1 MPPLIDQANAV
12 AAGTP
17 PMPGLLTSPPLAPGP
32 MSTAP
37 TARHVAAAFNDATG
51 LKNMQQLIQL
61 RWMATYGQ
69 LVTITV
75 VHFGFGIRLPLD
87 AMLTLLAL
95 LLAFNLA
102 SQLRWRK
109 HRNVRNAELFI
120 ALLVDV
126 GMLTGQLYLS
136 GGAANPF
143 VFLYLLQVT
152 LAAVLLKPWSTWTM
166 VGITA
171 LCFAGLAVFGQPLAL
186 PPDHNRG
193 LASPYIQGM
202 LICFALNAALLVIFI
217 TRIGR
222 NLRER
227 DAHLADLRQRAAEE
241 EHIVRMGLLASG
253 AAHELGTPL
262 ATLAVILGDWC
273 RMPFF
278 TSDPELH
285 QEVSEMQAQVQ
296 RCKSIVSGI
305 LLSAGEARGESSV
318 ETTLCKFMDELA
330 HEWRGTRPVVHFS
343 YENQISHDLPMVSD
357 SALKQM
363 ICNVLDNALEA
374 SPRWTRLTVRR
385 SGDTLQLTVTDQG
398 PGFAPAMLS
407 HIGKPYQSSKG
418 RPGSGL
424 GLFLVVNVART
435 LGGTVQ
441 AQNRTEGGAEVT
453 LRLPLEAIVL
463 ETLDEPDALKAPA
476 TEENHGSRNPE

>member
-1 MPPLIDQANAV
+1 MPPTADTLPLQHTTIGPPTTW
-12 AAGTP
+12 AGTV
-17 PMPGLLTSPPLAPGP
+17 G
-32 MSTAP
+32 
-37 TARHVAAAFNDATG
+37 VADAG

-61 RWMATYGQ
+61 RWIAVVGQVAT
-69 LVTITV
+69 IATV
-75 VHFGFGIRLPLD
+75 HVGFGIRLPLEH
-87 AMLTLLAL
+87 MLAVLYCLV
-95 LLAFNLA
+95 AFNLV
-102 SQLRWRK
+102 SVLRL
-109 HRNVRNAELFI
+109 RNRRPVQHVELLV

-126 GMLTGQLYLS
+126 GMLTAQLYLS
-136 GGAANPF
+136 GGATNPF
-143 VFLYLLQVT
+143 AFLYLLQVI
-152 LAAVLLKPWSTWTM
+152 LGAVLLKPRYTWVLVVVTS
-166 VGITA
+166 V
-171 LCFAGLAVFGQPLAL
+171 CFAGLGLYHRPLDIPL
-186 PPDHNRG
+186 DHVRG
-193 LASPYIQGM
+193 LSSPFVLG
-202 LICFALNAALLVIFI
+202 LLLCFALNAALLVIFI
-217 TRIGR
+217 SRIGR
-222 NLRER
+222 NLRQR

-330 HEWRGTRPVVHFS
+330 QEWRSTRPVVRFS
-343 YENQISHDLPMVSD
+343 YENQIAHDLPMVSD

-363 ICNVLDNALEA
+363 VCNVLDNALEA
-374 SPRWTRLTVRR
+374 SPRWTRLTVA
-385 SGDTLQLTVTDQG
+385 SDNETLTLTVTDQG
-398 PGFAPAMLS
+398 PGFVPAMLVQ
-407 HIGKPYQSSKG
+407 IGKPYQSSKG

-441 AQNRTEGGAEVT
+441 ARNRPEGGAEVT
-453 LRLPLEAIVL
+453 LRLPLESIALGL
-463 ETLDEPDALKAPA
+463 ELELAEAKATQ
-476 TEENHGSRNPE
+476 TEEDHASRKPE